1 MKAVLNELT
10 HESWAVLVA
19 LKCDDVVAFSEG
31 MLHVQ
36 IRDTA
41 TGLDFITKQ
50 RLKEETLDQLEGFG
64 LIEHVPGEHLD
75 TIKLSESGRYW
86 LKRKGKIDTA
96 DCKKQMKR
104 NPLAFFNRHVMP
116 EPFIHILV
124 ERVK

>member
-10 HESWAVLVA
+10 HESWAVLIA
-19 LKCDDVVAFSEG
+19 LECEDVVAFSEG

-36 IRDTA
+36 IRDTV

-75 TIKLSESGRYW
+75 TIRLSESGRYW
-86 LKRKGKIDTA
+86 LKRKEKIDTTA
-96 DCKKQMKR
+96 CKKQMKR
-104 NPLAFFNRHVMP
+104 NPLVFFNRTVIPETLIHV
-116 EPFIHILV
+116 IG